1 MTKKEFEDA
10 VSVVLGELHTE
21 LQETL
26 DNMEDQDIEP
36 DDTEDLY
43 LCGYADGIR
52 EAINWVHETFKVNE
66 WM

>member
-36 DDTEDLY
+36 DEDSDEY
-43 LCGYADGIR
+43 LIGYADGIR
-52 EAINWVHETFKVNE
+52 EAINWVHETFKTSE